1 MMCRKQQRSRMQSQI
16 PPELALKPQKFQP
29 EAQFPLWW
37 FPPGGSR
44 WFPPGFPQVQHFH
57 GQQVVVEMVYEE
69 VAKEVEEKCLR
80 KQLR

>member
-1 MMCRKQQRSRMQSQI
+1 MQSQI

-44 WFPPGFPQVQHFH
+44 WFQVQHFH
-57 GQQVVVEMVYEE
+57 GLRVVVEMVDEE

>member
-1 MMCRKQQRSRMQSQI
+1 MQSQI

-29 EAQFPLWW
+29 EAQFPLCG
-37 FPPGGSR
+37 FPQVSPR
-44 WFPPGFPQVQHFH
+44 FPPGFPQVQHFH

>member
-1 MMCRKQQRSRMQSQI
+1 MMCRMQQRSRMQSQI

-37 FPPGGSR
+37 FPPG
-44 WFPPGFPQVQHFH
+44 FPQVQHFH
-57 GQQVVVEMVYEE
+57 GLQVVVEMVYEE